1 MTSTRNEKTLW
12 LVAGVLAGLLI
23 ANVWPHETVSA
34 GTTDRNDKFA
44 IVTVPAAPLLDSVF
58 VFDFLTGN
66 LVGATMDPAVGK
78 FKIAYGRNVAQ
89 DFGISPRVRPVYGI
103 ATGNM
108 PLENNS
114 SAQGV
119 IYISELTSG
128 KVAAYTYATNRVG
141 AGAGPLVVLDVFP
154 FREITPE

>member
-1 MTSTRNEKTLW
+1 MTPKRNEKTLW
-12 LVAGVLAGLLI
+12 LVVGVLAGLLI
-23 ANVWPHETVSA
+23 ANVWPHETVIA
-34 GTTDRNDKFA
+34 GTTDRNEKFA
-44 IVTVPAAPLLDSVF
+44 LVTVPAAPLLDSVF
-58 VFDFLTGN
+58 VLDFLTGN
-66 LVGATMDPAVGK
+66 LVGATMDPTLGK
-78 FKIAYGRNVAQ
+78 FKLIYGRNIVR
-89 DFGISPRVRPVYGI
+89 DFRLGPRIRPVYGI

-128 KVAAYTYATNRVG
+128 KVAAYTYATNFAG
-141 AGAGPLVVLDVFP
+141 AGAGPLVLLDMFG